1 VIALRNKAITPQQT
15 VSDAVTGI
23 VPWVLPDA
31 LRVCAAHIGP
41 LLICGVIA
49 FAGAA
54 ILGSV
59 VFSGLTLDAY
69 LRSEGFFT
77 AIQRNTIW
85 QYAARAACGALLFT
99 LGRGAIT
106 WIALNAEQPAL
117 SARTA
122 LRHAAARWPALL
134 TSMFIYGALITIA
147 TLGLSIVLRELRL
160 DLSNFRWLRSND
172 GESLTRAL
180 AVNALA
186 LLPPDPGAPF
196 AELLAAGRFAL
207 GRDSGV
213 ISSGWRTPR
222 IPEALSTGMS
232 ALAALSIAII
242 VAVDGLLALRTAAA
256 MNTLSHSPLAWL
268 ADTVRTGIRRPVWLL
283 THRWLFRLLIALV
296 LTLGVTL
303 PTLLQQGLL
312 LPTIARETRSYWPYA
327 FSITLQ
333 GLSATLV
340 ALLFGVVQTV
350 YDARLFAHLSEK

>member
-1 VIALRNKAITPQQT
+1 VIALRNKAITAEQAET
-15 VSDAVTGI
+15 DASTG
-23 VPWVLPDA
+23 VAGWLLPET
-31 LRVCAAHIGP
+31 LRLCATHIGP
-41 LLICGVIA
+41 LLICGVIT

-59 VFSGLTLDAY
+59 VFSGLALDAF

-77 AIQRNTIW
+77 AIQRNTLW

-106 WIALNAEQPAL
+106 WIALNTDQPGLTAHNAL
-117 SARTA
+117 K
-122 LRHAAARWPALL
+122 HAATRWPALL
-134 TSMFIYGALITIA
+134 TSMLIYGALVTIA
-147 TLGLSIVLRELRL
+147 TLGLSVVLRELRL

-172 GESLTRAL
+172 GESLMRAL

-196 AELLAAGRFAL
+196 AELLAAGRFSL

-232 ALAALSIAII
+232 ALAVLSIAVI
-242 VAVDGLLALRTAAA
+242 VAVDGLLALRTSAAIQA
-256 MNTLSHSPLAWL
+256 NSRGPLAWL
-268 ADTVRTGIRRPVWLL
+268 SEAVRISTRRPLWLL

-296 LTLGVTL
+296 LIVGVTL

-312 LPTIARETRSYWPYA
+312 LPAVARETRSYWPYA
-327 FSITLQ
+327 LGITLQ
-333 GLSATLV
+333 SLAATLV
-340 ALLFGVVQTV
+340 MVLIGVVQTV
-350 YDARLFAHLSEK
+350 YEARLFARLAEK